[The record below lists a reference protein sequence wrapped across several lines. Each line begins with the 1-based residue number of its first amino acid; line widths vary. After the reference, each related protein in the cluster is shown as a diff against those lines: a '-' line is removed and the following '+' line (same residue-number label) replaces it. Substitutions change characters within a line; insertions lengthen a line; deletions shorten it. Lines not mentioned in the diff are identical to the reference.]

1 MRGEHKYR
9 ILVKVGN
16 LDSGPAD
23 MKKYRTSNLLKFT
36 EFLDKTWPTWK
47 WFNVYDKKT
56 DRQLGNFTNKDR
68 PNNKYVEF

>member
-1 MRGEHKYR
+1 
-9 ILVKVGN
+9 
-16 LDSGPAD
+16 

-36 EFLDKTWPTWK
+36 EFLDETWPTWK

-68 PNNKYVEF
+68 PSGKYIEI